1 MSRPDLRQTVI
12 EALLEVA
19 PDVDSSALDAARAFR
34 EQFDFDSM
42 DTLTFV
48 IALHQRLGI
57 DIPERDYPA
66 LSSVDGAVRYLEAHL
81 GTDRSA
87 P

>member
-1 MSRPDLRQTVI
+1 MNPSALRQAVI

-19 PDVDSSALDAARAFR
+19 PDVDASTLDAARAFR

-42 DTLTFV
+42 DTLNFV

-66 LSSVDGAVRYLEAHL
+66 LLSLDSVVRYLEAHL
-81 GTDRSA
+81 KTSRSA
-87 P
+87 Q

>member
-1 MSRPDLRQTVI
+1 MSHPDLRQTVI

-19 PDVDSSALDAARAFR
+19 PDVDASALDATRAFR

-42 DTLTFV
+42 DTLSFV

-57 DIPERDYPA
+57 DIPERDYPQL
-66 LSSVDGAVRYLEAHL
+66 LSLDGTVRYLAAHL
-81 GTDRSA
+81 GSA
-87 P
+87 RTTP